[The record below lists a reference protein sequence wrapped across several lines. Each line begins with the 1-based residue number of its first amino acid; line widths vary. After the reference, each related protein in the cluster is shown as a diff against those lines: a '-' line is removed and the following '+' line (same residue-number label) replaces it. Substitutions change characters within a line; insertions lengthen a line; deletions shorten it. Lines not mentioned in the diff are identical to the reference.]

1 MRELLPLLMKG
12 TLVTIEIAVYSILLA
27 IVMAFVA
34 PRSQGAVA
42 PLRWVGNVYVEMF
55 RGTSL
60 LVQLFWFF
68 FVLPLPP
75 FNLELAPFTVAIVGL
90 GLHYGAYGSEIL
102 RGALRSVPGGQ
113 FEAALALNLPA
124 TTRMRRIILP
134 QAMINAL
141 PPATNLMIELLK
153 GTSLV
158 SLITL
163 SDLTFRARQL
173 DESDLQDRRDIC
185 ADARDLLRARAVFS
199 YADASFRAPRSSHG
213 ASHARGSPDESAS
226 SICTTPRTSCR
237 ICCAH
242 RCTRFCI
249 THGRLCDRA
258 RARPRARD
266 LAAQPYQALSRAVGL
281 LR

>member
-1 MRELLPLLMKG
+1 MGDLNELLPLLLKG
-12 TLVTIEIAVYSILLA
+12 AGVTVSIAACSIVLA
-27 IVMAFVA
+27 VTMASVA
-34 PRSQGAVA
+34 TALRAA
-42 PLRWVGNVYVEMF
+42 PWRPVRWLANAYVEVF

-75 FNLELAPFTVAIVGL
+75 FHLELTPFTVAVVGL

-113 FEAALALNLPA
+113 YEAALALNMSA
-124 TTRMRRIILP
+124 YTRLFRVVLP

-141 PPATNLMIELLK
+141 PPATNLMIELIK

-173 DESDLQDRRDIC
+173 DEATFKTAEIFALTLVIYFVIAQVLVLAMRRVE
-185 ADARDLLRARAVFS
+185 RRV
-199 YADASFRAPRSSHG
+199 SHG
-213 ASHARGSPDESAS
+213 LLMG
-226 SICTTPRTSCR
+226 
-237 ICCAH
+237 
-242 RCTRFCI
+242 
-249 THGRLCDRA
+249 
-258 RARPRARD
+258 
-266 LAAQPYQALSRAVGL
+266 AAQ
-281 LR
+281 

>member
-1 MRELLPLLMKG
+1 MGDLEQLLPLLAKG
-12 TLVTIEIAVYSILLA
+12 AAVTVEIATCA
-27 IVMAFVA
+27 IVLAVFMACFANVLRAA
-34 PRSQGAVA
+34 PWRAV
-42 PLRWVGNVYVEMF
+42 RWLGNVYVEVF

-75 FNLELAPFTVAIVGL
+75 FNVALTPFTVAIVGL

-102 RGALRSVPGGQ
+102 RGALRSVPGAQ
-113 FEAALALNLPA
+113 FEAALALNLSPL
-124 TTRMRRIILP
+124 TRMRRIILP

-173 DESDLQDRRDIC
+173 DEATFKTAQIFALTLVIYFVLAQILVALMRYFERRVSHGINQ
-185 ADARDLLRARAVFS
+185 RAV
-199 YADASFRAPRSSHG
+199 R
-213 ASHARGSPDESAS
+213 
-226 SICTTPRTSCR
+226 
-237 ICCAH
+237 
-242 RCTRFCI
+242 
-249 THGRLCDRA
+249 
-258 RARPRARD
+258 
-266 LAAQPYQALSRAVGL
+266 
-281 LR
+281 

>member
-1 MRELLPLLMKG
+1 MTELLPLLMRG
-12 TLVTIEIAVYSILLA
+12 TLVTVEIAALSTLLA
-27 IVMAFVA
+27 IAMAFVA
-34 PRSQGAVA
+34 TALKAAPWR
-42 PLRWVGNVYVEMF
+42 PLRWIGNVYVEVF

-75 FNLELAPFTVAIVGL
+75 FNLSMTPFTVAIVGL

-113 FEAALALNLPA
+113 FEAAVALNISPL
-124 TTRMRRIILP
+124 TRLRRIILP

-163 SDLTFRARQL
+163 SDLSFRARQL
-173 DESDLQDRRDIC
+173 DEATFETAEIFALTLVIYFVLAQLLATVMRHFERR
-185 ADARDLLRARAVFS
+185 V
-199 YADASFRAPRSSHG
+199 SHG
-213 ASHARGSPDESAS
+213 YGLARGA
-226 SICTTPRTSCR
+226 TK
-237 ICCAH
+237 
-242 RCTRFCI
+242 
-249 THGRLCDRA
+249 
-258 RARPRARD
+258 
-266 LAAQPYQALSRAVGL
+266 
-281 LR
+281 

>member
-1 MRELLPLLMKG
+1 MRELMPLLMKG
-12 TLVTIEIAVYSILLA
+12 TLVTIEIAIYSILLA
-27 IVMAFVA
+27 IVMAGIATALRTA
-34 PRSQGAVA
+34 PWRVV
-42 PLRWVGNVYVEMF
+42 RWTGNVYVEVF

-75 FNLELAPFTVAIVGL
+75 FNVELTPFTVAIVGL

-102 RGALRSVPGGQ
+102 RGALHSVPGGQ
-113 FEAALALNLPA
+113 YEAALALNMPA
-124 TTRMRRIILP
+124 RTRMRRIVLP

-173 DESDLQDRRDIC
+173 DEATFKTAEIFALTLVIYFVLAQIIATVMRHFERR
-185 ADARDLLRARAVFS
+185 FS
-199 YADASFRAPRSSHG
+199 SHIVRRTAPRT
-213 ASHARGSPDESAS
+213 AK
-226 SICTTPRTSCR
+226 
-237 ICCAH
+237 
-242 RCTRFCI
+242 
-249 THGRLCDRA
+249 
-258 RARPRARD
+258 
-266 LAAQPYQALSRAVGL
+266 
-281 LR
+281 

>member
-1 MRELLPLLMKG
+1 MHELLPLLLKG
-12 TLVTIEIAVYSILLA
+12 TLVTLQIAVFGILLA
-27 IVMAFVA
+27 ILMAGIGTILRTSAWRV
-34 PRSQGAVA
+34 
-42 PLRWVGNVYVEMF
+42 LRWIGNVYVEVF

-60 LVQLFWFF
+60 LVQLFWLF

-75 FNLELAPFTVAIVGL
+75 FNLALTPFTVAIVGL

-113 FEAALALNLPA
+113 FEAAIALNMTA
-124 TTRMRRIILP
+124 ATRMRRIVLP

-173 DESDLQDRRDIC
+173 DEATFKTAEIFALTLLIYFVLAQVVVAIMRHFERR
-185 ADARDLLRARAVFS
+185 V
-199 YADASFRAPRSSHG
+199 SHG
-213 ASHARGSPDESAS
+213 IAQ
-226 SICTTPRTSCR
+226 RT
-237 ICCAH
+237 
-242 RCTRFCI
+242 
-249 THGRLCDRA
+249 
-258 RARPRARD
+258 
-266 LAAQPYQALSRAVGL
+266 VK
-281 LR
+281 

>member
-1 MRELLPLLMKG
+1 MGDLHELLPLLLKG
-12 TLVTIEIAVYSILLA
+12 TLVTVEIAVSGILLA
-27 IVMAFVA
+27 IVMAGMATVL
-34 PRSQGAVA
+34 RSSAWRV
-42 PLRWVGNVYVEMF
+42 LRWTANAYVEVF

-60 LVQLFWFF
+60 LVQLFWLF

-75 FNLELAPFTVAIVGL
+75 FNLELTPLTVAIVGL

-113 FEAALALNLPA
+113 YEAALALNMPA
-124 TTRMRRIILP
+124 STRMRRIVLP

-173 DESDLQDRRDIC
+173 DEATFKTAEIFALTLLIYFVMAQIVVTIMRHFERR
-185 ADARDLLRARAVFS
+185 V
-199 YADASFRAPRSSHG
+199 SHG
-213 ASHARGSPDESAS
+213 
-226 SICTTPRTSCR
+226 
-237 ICCAH
+237 
-242 RCTRFCI
+242 I
-249 THGRLCDRA
+249 TQRMA
-258 RARPRARD
+258 K
-266 LAAQPYQALSRAVGL
+266 
-281 LR
+281 

>member
-1 MRELLPLLMKG
+1 MGDLHELLPLLMKG
-12 TLVTIEIAVYSILLA
+12 TLVTVEIAVSGILLA
-27 IVMAFVA
+27 IVMAGMATV
-34 PRSQGAVA
+34 
-42 PLRWVGNVYVEMF
+42 LRASAWRVVRWTANAYVEVF

-75 FNLELAPFTVAIVGL
+75 FNLELTPFTVAIVGL

-113 FEAALALNLPA
+113 YEAALALNMPA
-124 TTRMRRIILP
+124 STRMRRIVLP

-173 DESDLQDRRDIC
+173 DEATFKTAEIFALTLVIYFVMAQIVVTIMRHFERR
-185 ADARDLLRARAVFS
+185 V
-199 YADASFRAPRSSHG
+199 SHG
-213 ASHARGSPDESAS
+213 
-226 SICTTPRTSCR
+226 
-237 ICCAH
+237 
-242 RCTRFCI
+242 I
-249 THGRLCDRA
+249 TQRA
-258 RARPRARD
+258 AK
-266 LAAQPYQALSRAVGL
+266 
-281 LR
+281 

>member
-1 MRELLPLLMKG
+1 MSELLPLLLRG
-12 TLVTIEIAVYSILLA
+12 TLVTVEIAALGTLLA

-34 PRSQGAVA
+34 TAAKLSPFA
-42 PLRWVGNVYVEMF
+42 PLRWIGNVYVEVF

-75 FNLELAPFTVAIVGL
+75 INFSMTPFSVAIIGL

-113 FEAALALNLPA
+113 FEAALALNMSPL
-124 TTRMRRIILP
+124 TRIRRIILP

-163 SDLTFRARQL
+163 SDLSFRARQL
-173 DESDLQDRRDIC
+173 DEATFKTAEIFMLTLVIYFVLAQLLATVMRHFERR
-185 ADARDLLRARAVFS
+185 AG
-199 YADASFRAPRSSHG
+199 HG
-213 ASHARGSPDESAS
+213 YGVARGGAK
-226 SICTTPRTSCR
+226 
-237 ICCAH
+237 
-242 RCTRFCI
+242 
-249 THGRLCDRA
+249 
-258 RARPRARD
+258 
-266 LAAQPYQALSRAVGL
+266 
-281 LR
+281 

>member
-1 MRELLPLLMKG
+1 MGDLHELLPLLMKG
-12 TLVTIEIAVYSILLA
+12 TLVTVEIAVSGILLA
-27 IVMAFVA
+27 IVMAGAAAVL
-34 PRSQGAVA
+34 RSSTWRV
-42 PLRWVGNVYVEMF
+42 LRWTANAYVEIF

-75 FNLELAPFTVAIVGL
+75 FNLELTPFTVAIVGL

-113 FEAALALNLPA
+113 YEAALALNMPA
-124 TTRMRRIILP
+124 STRMRRIVLP

-173 DESDLQDRRDIC
+173 DEATFKTAEIFALTLVIYFVMAQIVVAIMRHFERR
-185 ADARDLLRARAVFS
+185 V
-199 YADASFRAPRSSHG
+199 SHG
-213 ASHARGSPDESAS
+213 ISVKSMQRMAK
-226 SICTTPRTSCR
+226 
-237 ICCAH
+237 
-242 RCTRFCI
+242 
-249 THGRLCDRA
+249 
-258 RARPRARD
+258 
-266 LAAQPYQALSRAVGL
+266 
-281 LR
+281 

>member
-1 MRELLPLLMKG
+1 MRELFPLLLQG
-12 TLVTIEIAVYSILLA
+12 TLVTIEIAACATVLA
-27 IVMAFVA
+27 IVMAFVGTAAKLA
-34 PRSQGAVA
+34 PWA
-42 PLRWVGNVYVEMF
+42 PLRWLGNAYVEIF

-75 FNLELAPFTVAIVGL
+75 FRIEMTPFTVAIVGL

-113 FEAALALNLPA
+113 FEAALALNMSPLS
-124 TTRMRRIILP
+124 RMRRIVLP

-173 DESDLQDRRDIC
+173 DEATFKTAEIFMLTLVIYFVLAQILVALMRHFERRVSHGIIQ
-185 ADARDLLRARAVFS
+185 RAV
-199 YADASFRAPRSSHG
+199 R
-213 ASHARGSPDESAS
+213 
-226 SICTTPRTSCR
+226 
-237 ICCAH
+237 
-242 RCTRFCI
+242 
-249 THGRLCDRA
+249 
-258 RARPRARD
+258 
-266 LAAQPYQALSRAVGL
+266 
-281 LR
+281 

>member
-1 MRELLPLLMKG
+1 MRELLPLLLQG
-12 TLVTIEIAVYSILLA
+12 TLVTIEIAACATVLA

-34 PRSQGAVA
+34 TAAKLAPWA
-42 PLRWVGNVYVEMF
+42 PLRWLGNAYVEIF

-75 FNLELAPFTVAIVGL
+75 FRIEMTPFTVAIVGL

-113 FEAALALNLPA
+113 FEAALALNLSPL
-124 TTRMRRIILP
+124 TRMRRIVLP

-173 DESDLQDRRDIC
+173 DEATFRTAEIFMLTLVIYFVLAQVLVALMRHFERRVSHVILQR
-185 ADARDLLRARAVFS
+185 AAR
-199 YADASFRAPRSSHG
+199 
-213 ASHARGSPDESAS
+213 
-226 SICTTPRTSCR
+226 
-237 ICCAH
+237 
-242 RCTRFCI
+242 
-249 THGRLCDRA
+249 
-258 RARPRARD
+258 
-266 LAAQPYQALSRAVGL
+266 
-281 LR
+281 

>member
-1 MRELLPLLMKG
+1 MGDLHELLPLLMKG
-12 TLVTIEIAVYSILLA
+12 TLVTVEIAVFAILLA
-27 IVMAFVA
+27 ILMAGVA
-34 PRSQGAVA
+34 TVLRTSTWRA
-42 PLRWVGNVYVEMF
+42 LRWTGNVYVEVF

-60 LVQLFWFF
+60 LVQLFWLF

-75 FNLELAPFTVAIVGL
+75 FNLTLTPFTVAILGL

-113 FEAALALNLPA
+113 YEAALALNMPA
-124 TTRMRRIILP
+124 STRMRRIVLP

-173 DESDLQDRRDIC
+173 DEATFKTAEIFVLTLMIYFVLAQIVATVMRHFERR
-185 ADARDLLRARAVFS
+185 V
-199 YADASFRAPRSSHG
+199 SHG
-213 ASHARGSPDESAS
+213 
-226 SICTTPRTSCR
+226 I
-237 ICCAH
+237 
-242 RCTRFCI
+242 
-249 THGRLCDRA
+249 
-258 RARPRARD
+258 
-266 LAAQPYQALSRAVGL
+266 AQRMVK
-281 LR
+281 

>member
-1 MRELLPLLMKG
+1 
-12 TLVTIEIAVYSILLA
+12 VLA
-27 IVMAFVA
+27 IVMASTAAVL
-34 PRSQGAVA
+34 RSSTWRV
-42 PLRWVGNVYVEMF
+42 LRWTANVYVEVF

-75 FNLELAPFTVAIVGL
+75 FNLELTPFTVAIVGL

-113 FEAALALNLPA
+113 YEAALALNMPA
-124 TTRMRRIILP
+124 STRMRRIVLP

-173 DESDLQDRRDIC
+173 DEATFKTAEIFALTLVIYFVMAQIVVAIMRHFERR
-185 ADARDLLRARAVFS
+185 V
-199 YADASFRAPRSSHG
+199 SHG
-213 ASHARGSPDESAS
+213 ISVKSMQRMAK
-226 SICTTPRTSCR
+226 
-237 ICCAH
+237 
-242 RCTRFCI
+242 
-249 THGRLCDRA
+249 
-258 RARPRARD
+258 
-266 LAAQPYQALSRAVGL
+266 
-281 LR
+281 

>member
-1 MRELLPLLMKG
+1 MQELFPLLLQG
-12 TLVTIEIAVYSILLA
+12 TLVTIEIAVCGTLLA
-27 IVMAFVA
+27 IAMAFIA
-34 PRSQGAVA
+34 TAAKLSPWA
-42 PLRWVGNVYVEMF
+42 PLRWIGNVYVEVF

-75 FNLELAPFTVAIVGL
+75 FRVELTPFTVAIVGL

-113 FEAALALNLPA
+113 FEAALALNLSPL
-124 TTRMRRIILP
+124 TRMRRIILP

-173 DESDLQDRRDIC
+173 DEATFKTAEIFALTLLIYFVLAQILATVMRHFERRV
-185 ADARDLLRARAVFS
+185 AHGMPGHPVRKAAR
-199 YADASFRAPRSSHG
+199 
-213 ASHARGSPDESAS
+213 
-226 SICTTPRTSCR
+226 
-237 ICCAH
+237 
-242 RCTRFCI
+242 
-249 THGRLCDRA
+249 
-258 RARPRARD
+258 
-266 LAAQPYQALSRAVGL
+266 
-281 LR
+281 

>member
-1 MRELLPLLMKG
+1 
-12 TLVTIEIAVYSILLA
+12 
-27 IVMAFVA
+27 VMAGMATVLRA
-34 PRSQGAVA
+34 STWRI
-42 PLRWVGNVYVEMF
+42 LRWTANVYVEVF

-60 LVQLFWFF
+60 LVQLFWLF

-75 FNLELAPFTVAIVGL
+75 FNLELTPLTVAIVGL

-113 FEAALALNLPA
+113 YEAALALNMPA
-124 TTRMRRIILP
+124 STRMRRIVLP

-173 DESDLQDRRDIC
+173 DEATFKTAEIFAPTLLIYFVMAQIVVTIMRHFERR
-185 ADARDLLRARAVFS
+185 V
-199 YADASFRAPRSSHG
+199 SHG
-213 ASHARGSPDESAS
+213 
-226 SICTTPRTSCR
+226 
-237 ICCAH
+237 
-242 RCTRFCI
+242 I
-249 THGRLCDRA
+249 TQRMA
-258 RARPRARD
+258 K
-266 LAAQPYQALSRAVGL
+266 
-281 LR
+281 

>member
-1 MRELLPLLMKG
+1 MGDLKELLPLLLKG
-12 TLVTIEIAVYSILLA
+12 TGVTISIAVCA
-27 IVMAFVA
+27 IVL
-34 PRSQGAVA
+34 AVA
-42 PLRWVGNVYVEMF
+42 MAGTATALRSAPWRPVRWLANAYVEVF

-75 FNLELAPFTVAIVGL
+75 FHIEMTPFTVAIVGL

-113 FEAALALNLPA
+113 YEAALALNMSA
-124 TTRMRRIILP
+124 RTRLFRVVLP

-141 PPATNLMIELLK
+141 PPGTNLMIELIK

-173 DESDLQDRRDIC
+173 DEATFKTAEIFALTLVIYFVIAQALVLVMRRVE
-185 ADARDLLRARAVFS
+185 RRV
-199 YADASFRAPRSSHG
+199 SHG
-213 ASHARGSPDESAS
+213 ILTGVAR
-226 SICTTPRTSCR
+226 
-237 ICCAH
+237 
-242 RCTRFCI
+242 
-249 THGRLCDRA
+249 
-258 RARPRARD
+258 
-266 LAAQPYQALSRAVGL
+266 
-281 LR
+281 

>member
-1 MRELLPLLMKG
+1 MGDLHELLPLLMKG
-12 TLVTIEIAVYSILLA
+12 TLVTVEIAVSGILLA
-27 IVMAFVA
+27 IVMAGLATVL
-34 PRSQGAVA
+34 RSSAWRV
-42 PLRWVGNVYVEMF
+42 LRWTANVYVEVF

-75 FNLELAPFTVAIVGL
+75 FNLELTPFTVAIVGL

-113 FEAALALNLPA
+113 YEAALALNMPA
-124 TTRMRRIILP
+124 STRMRRIVLP

-173 DESDLQDRRDIC
+173 DEATFKTAEIFALTLVIYFVMAQIVVTITRHFERR
-185 ADARDLLRARAVFS
+185 V
-199 YADASFRAPRSSHG
+199 SHG
-213 ASHARGSPDESAS
+213 IAQ
-226 SICTTPRTSCR
+226 RT
-237 ICCAH
+237 
-242 RCTRFCI
+242 
-249 THGRLCDRA
+249 
-258 RARPRARD
+258 
-266 LAAQPYQALSRAVGL
+266 VK
-281 LR
+281 

>member
-1 MRELLPLLMKG
+1 MRELFPLLLQG
-12 TLVTIEIAVYSILLA
+12 TLVTIEIALCGTLLA
-27 IVMAFVA
+27 IAMAFAGTAARLA
-34 PRSQGAVA
+34 PWA
-42 PLRWVGNVYVEMF
+42 PLRWIGNVYVEVF

-75 FNLELAPFTVAIVGL
+75 FHLALAPFTVAVVGL

-113 FEAALALNLPA
+113 FEAALALNLSPL
-124 TTRMRRIILP
+124 TRMRRIILP

-173 DESDLQDRRDIC
+173 DEATFETAKIFALTLVIYFVLAQILVALMRHFERRVNHGITQR
-185 ADARDLLRARAVFS
+185 AAR
-199 YADASFRAPRSSHG
+199 
-213 ASHARGSPDESAS
+213 
-226 SICTTPRTSCR
+226 
-237 ICCAH
+237 
-242 RCTRFCI
+242 
-249 THGRLCDRA
+249 
-258 RARPRARD
+258 
-266 LAAQPYQALSRAVGL
+266 
-281 LR
+281 

>member
-1 MRELLPLLMKG
+1 MRELFPLLLQG
-12 TLVTIEIAVYSILLA
+12 TLVTIEIAACSTLLA

-34 PRSQGAVA
+34 TAAKVAPWA
-42 PLRWVGNVYVEMF
+42 PLRWIGNVYVEVF

-75 FNLELAPFTVAIVGL
+75 FHIELARFTVAIVGL

-113 FEAALALNLPA
+113 FEAALALNLSPI
-124 TTRMRRIILP
+124 TRMRRIILP

-173 DESDLQDRRDIC
+173 DEATFKTAQIFALTLVIYFALAQILVTLMRHFERRVSHGITQ
-185 ADARDLLRARAVFS
+185 RAV
-199 YADASFRAPRSSHG
+199 R
-213 ASHARGSPDESAS
+213 
-226 SICTTPRTSCR
+226 
-237 ICCAH
+237 
-242 RCTRFCI
+242 
-249 THGRLCDRA
+249 
-258 RARPRARD
+258 
-266 LAAQPYQALSRAVGL
+266 
-281 LR
+281 

>member
-1 MRELLPLLMKG
+1 MGDLHELLPLLLKG
-12 TLVTIEIAVYSILLA
+12 TLVTVEIAVSGILLA
-27 IVMAFVA
+27 IVMAGMATVL
-34 PRSQGAVA
+34 RSSAWRV
-42 PLRWVGNVYVEMF
+42 LRWTANAYVEVF

-60 LVQLFWFF
+60 LVQLFWLF

-75 FNLELAPFTVAIVGL
+75 FNLELTPLTVAIVGL

-113 FEAALALNLPA
+113 YEAALALNMPA
-124 TTRMRRIILP
+124 STRMRRIVLP

-173 DESDLQDRRDIC
+173 DEATFKTAEIFALTLVIYFVMAQIVVTVMRHFERR
-185 ADARDLLRARAVFS
+185 A
-199 YADASFRAPRSSHG
+199 SHG
-213 ASHARGSPDESAS
+213 IAQ
-226 SICTTPRTSCR
+226 RT
-237 ICCAH
+237 AK
-242 RCTRFCI
+242 
-249 THGRLCDRA
+249 
-258 RARPRARD
+258 
-266 LAAQPYQALSRAVGL
+266 
-281 LR
+281 

>member
-1 MRELLPLLMKG
+1 MSDLHELLPLMLQG
-12 TLVTIEIAVYSILLA
+12 TLVTVEIAMLSIVLA
-27 IVMAFVA
+27 IFMAGAATAVRAA
-34 PRSQGAVA
+34 PYRVV
-42 PLRWVGNVYVEMF
+42 RWIGNAYVEIF

-60 LVQLFWFF
+60 LVQLFWLF

-75 FNLELAPFTVAIVGL
+75 FSLQLTPFTVAIVGL

-113 FEAALALNLPA
+113 YEAAIALNMPA
-124 TTRMRRIILP
+124 TARLRRIVLP

-173 DESDLQDRRDIC
+173 DEATFKTAEIFGLTLLIYFVIAQVIVALMRYFERRVSGHV
-185 ADARDLLRARAVFS
+185 AVRRILPK
-199 YADASFRAPRSSHG
+199 AAS
-213 ASHARGSPDESAS
+213 
-226 SICTTPRTSCR
+226 
-237 ICCAH
+237 
-242 RCTRFCI
+242 
-249 THGRLCDRA
+249 
-258 RARPRARD
+258 
-266 LAAQPYQALSRAVGL
+266 
-281 LR
+281 

>member
-1 MRELLPLLMKG
+1 MGDLHELLPLLMKG
-12 TLVTIEIAVYSILLA
+12 TLVTVEIAVSGIVLA
-27 IVMAFVA
+27 IVMASTAAVL
-34 PRSQGAVA
+34 RSSTWRV
-42 PLRWVGNVYVEMF
+42 LRWTANVYVEVF

-75 FNLELAPFTVAIVGL
+75 FNLELTPFTVAIVGL

-113 FEAALALNLPA
+113 YEAALALNMPA
-124 TTRMRRIILP
+124 STRMRRIVLP

-173 DESDLQDRRDIC
+173 DEATFKTAEIFALTLVIYFVMAQIVVAIMRHFERR
-185 ADARDLLRARAVFS
+185 V
-199 YADASFRAPRSSHG
+199 SHG
-213 ASHARGSPDESAS
+213 ISVKSMQRMAK
-226 SICTTPRTSCR
+226 
-237 ICCAH
+237 
-242 RCTRFCI
+242 
-249 THGRLCDRA
+249 
-258 RARPRARD
+258 
-266 LAAQPYQALSRAVGL
+266 
-281 LR
+281 

>member
-1 MRELLPLLMKG
+1 MSDLNELLPLLWKG
-12 TLVTIEIAVYSILLA
+12 TLVTMQIAVISILLA
-27 IVMAFVA
+27 IFMASVA
-34 PRSQGAVA
+34 TALRAA
-42 PLRWVGNVYVEMF
+42 PYRLVRWAGNAYVEVF

-60 LVQLFWFF
+60 LVQLFWLF

-75 FNLELAPFTVAIVGL
+75 FDLKLSPFTVAIVGL

-113 FEAALALNLPA
+113 YEAALALNMPA
-124 TTRMRRIILP
+124 TARLRRIILP

-173 DESDLQDRRDIC
+173 DEATFKTAEIFGLTLLIYFVLAQIIVSVMRGFERRVSSHV
-185 ADARDLLRARAVFS
+185 AVRKPARALPG
-199 YADASFRAPRSSHG
+199 AAS
-213 ASHARGSPDESAS
+213 
-226 SICTTPRTSCR
+226 
-237 ICCAH
+237 
-242 RCTRFCI
+242 
-249 THGRLCDRA
+249 
-258 RARPRARD
+258 
-266 LAAQPYQALSRAVGL
+266 
-281 LR
+281 

>member
-1 MRELLPLLMKG
+1 MNELNELLPLMMKG
-12 TLVTIEIAVYSILLA
+12 TLVTIEIASCSILLA
-27 IVMAFVA
+27 IVMASVATALRAAPVA
-34 PRSQGAVA
+34 PV
-42 PLRWVGNVYVEMF
+42 RWIGNVYVEVF

-75 FNLELAPFTVAIVGL
+75 FHVQLTPFTVAIVGL

-113 FEAALALNLPA
+113 YEAALALNMPA
-124 TTRMRRIILP
+124 SARLRRIVLP

-173 DESDLQDRRDIC
+173 DEATFKTAEIFSLTLLIYFVLAQVIVAVMRHFERRVSGHV
-185 ADARDLLRARAVFS
+185 AVRRA
-199 YADASFRAPRSSHG
+199 
-213 ASHARGSPDESAS
+213 
-226 SICTTPRTSCR
+226 TPR
-237 ICCAH
+237 
-242 RCTRFCI
+242 
-249 THGRLCDRA
+249 
-258 RARPRARD
+258 
-266 LAAQPYQALSRAVGL
+266 AAS
-281 LR
+281 

>member
-1 MRELLPLLMKG
+1 MRELFPLLMQG
-12 TLVTIEIAVYSILLA
+12 TLVTIGITIGATLLA

-34 PRSQGAVA
+34 TAAKLAPWA
-42 PLRWVGNVYVEMF
+42 PLRWVGNVYVEVF

-75 FNLELAPFTVAIVGL
+75 FRIELTPLTVAIVGL

-113 FEAALALNLPA
+113 FEAALALNLSPL
-124 TTRMRRIILP
+124 TRMRRIVLP

-173 DESDLQDRRDIC
+173 DEATFKTAEIFGLTLVIYFVLAQCIATLMRYFERR
-185 ADARDLLRARAVFS
+185 VN
-199 YADASFRAPRSSHG
+199 HG
-213 ASHARGSPDESAS
+213 IANS
-226 SICTTPRTSCR
+226 
-237 ICCAH
+237 
-242 RCTRFCI
+242 
-249 THGRLCDRA
+249 
-258 RARPRARD
+258 RPRAARG
-266 LAAQPYQALSRAVGL
+266 LAAGTAMSRFLQRVA
-281 LR
+281 R